1 MLSKNRSKYLKI
13 STFFYLSLLTT
24 FLVITDLF
32 LFCTQAQIA
41 WDSSK
46 FMPLDQVKIG
56 AKGIGHTVFQGT
68 VVEPFDFVVV
78 SIERDYVP
86 GWHVIWAKGLS
97 DNFKETGVAG
107 GMSGSPCYIDGK
119 LVGALSLGFYYQ
131 REHANLFGIT
141 SIELMIKAT
150 QRGMR
155 PNLEYAGAKP
165 LDLTHMFASQS
176 STDLMFGDLGSAPI
190 PELNDPKIHQGK
202 NSSLVS
208 MPLAVS
214 ARNVGA
220 LAQLRQLFET
230 HNIEP
235 IQASAGG
242 APVETSPIAQGQ
254 MVGVEF
260 ARGDYNAFS
269 YGTITYIDQQKQ
281 QLLAF
286 GHDMYGEGNVNVPLS
301 GGYVHFILPSTN
313 RSSKMASATQPIG
326 TLVQDRMGAIAGT
339 IGKSPSYIPITAK
352 IQTMDGESH
361 DRYFEVSRDRFMS
374 ASMAMFGTRSI
385 IDGLESSWSE
395 HTVAI
400 DTRIRIADH
409 PELDVN
415 ELTYKNVFSTSGS
428 PGFAAFRSL
437 STMQN
442 LMQNPFG
449 RLKIEDITVNVKI
462 KDKRNTATI
471 EGLRVEKSK
480 YRPGETIDVS
490 VVLRPYLES
499 PIVHKAWITIPK
511 KTPEGQVILLVS
523 SGQSY
528 DGWQRQRAP
537 LNFQPRNLNQMLKL
551 LQRGESNLDLI
562 LEIYIPKVGMTVQ
575 GEEFPELPVSMLSV
589 MNTQTQLGEGG
600 YTKGRTLHVEKNNTD
615 YVISG
620 SRFLRLSVNR
630 RAK

>member
-1 MLSKNRSKYLKI
+1 M
-13 STFFYLSLLTT
+13 
-24 FLVITDLF
+24 
-32 LFCTQAQIA
+32 
-41 WDSSK
+41 
-46 FMPLDQVKIG
+46 
-56 AKGIGHTVFQGT
+56 
-68 VVEPFDFVVV
+68 
-78 SIERDYVP
+78 
-86 GWHVIWAKGLS
+86 
-97 DNFKETGVAG
+97 
-107 GMSGSPCYIDGK
+107 
-119 LVGALSLGFYYQ
+119 
-131 REHANLFGIT
+131 
-141 SIELMIKAT
+141 
-150 QRGMR
+150 
-155 PNLEYAGAKP
+155 
-165 LDLTHMFASQS
+165 
-176 STDLMFGDLGSAPI
+176 
-190 PELNDPKIHQGK
+190 
-202 NSSLVS
+202 
-208 MPLAVS
+208 
-214 ARNVGA
+214 
-220 LAQLRQLFET
+220 
-230 HNIEP
+230 
-235 IQASAGG
+235 
-242 APVETSPIAQGQ
+242 
-254 MVGVEF
+254 
-260 ARGDYNAFS
+260 
-269 YGTITYIDQQKQ
+269 
-281 QLLAF
+281 
-286 GHDMYGEGNVNVPLS
+286 
-301 GGYVHFILPSTN
+301 
-313 RSSKMASATQPIG
+313 
-326 TLVQDRMGAIAGT
+326 
-339 IGKSPSYIPITAK
+339 
-352 IQTMDGESH
+352 
-361 DRYFEVSRDRFMS
+361 
-374 ASMAMFGTRSI
+374 
-385 IDGLESSWSE
+385 
-395 HTVAI
+395 
-400 DTRIRIADH
+400 
-409 PELDVN
+409 N